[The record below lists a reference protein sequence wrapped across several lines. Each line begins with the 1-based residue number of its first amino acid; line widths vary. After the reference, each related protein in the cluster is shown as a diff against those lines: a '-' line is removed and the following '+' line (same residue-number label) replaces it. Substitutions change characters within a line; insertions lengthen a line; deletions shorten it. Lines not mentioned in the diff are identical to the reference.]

1 MINEGAAF
9 KHCGENAIAAQGN
22 ASQIIV
28 SADAA
33 NHKFGVLC
41 GLRWGRSLLSAM
53 FGDPFIGFG

>member
-1 MINEGAAF
+1 MVNEGAALW
-9 KHCGENAIAAQGN
+9 HRGENTIAAQGN

-28 SADAA
+28 SANAA

-53 FGDPFIGFG
+53 FGDPFVGFE